1 MFLFFPVKIGLYLKC
16 CYHNTKEV
24 LVQWFELWTHL
35 LSFAPYQQQTIQERT
50 VISDWS
56 KAPQLLLITCLVV
69 WKFSLM
75 ASGAQFVM
83 ISGDRQSLMLPVD
96 SLGIHVLH
104 SLEMPHFWGEKKP
117 LVFIIVCS
125 WHVLVKTATNL
136 WYFPVH
142 RKKYICSDV
151 VQPCSSCLFLSAG
164 LERAL
169 DRFGSMMFAVAL
181 PIPTS
186 SVAPTEELVRTTV
199 TTQRTSRSTVSTQRL
214 VSLV

>member
-16 CYHNTKEV
+16 CYHNTKGV
-24 LVQWFELWTHL
+24 LVQLFELWTHL

-125 WHVLVKTATNL
+125 WHVLVKTATNS

-142 RKKYICSDV
+142 CKKYICADV
-151 VQPCSSCLFLSAG
+151 SFCRFGEGTGQIWLDDVRCSSSDSNIIGCSHRGIGSHNCRHSEDISVNCVNTAAG
-164 LERAL
+164 K
-169 DRFGSMMFAVAL
+169 
-181 PIPTS
+181 S
-186 SVAPTEELVRTTV
+186 SLGP
-199 TTQRTSRSTVSTQRL
+199 
-214 VSLV
+214 